1 MSLRPLPV
9 SLAAFGL
16 ALLAFAPSA
25 NAHIRLVSPA
35 PRYAITGTDT
45 GIKSCPCGLGQS
57 NRTCNLATDAS
68 DSDGRSENVLRVEAG
83 SQLMLSFV
91 EYVDHSGSFRVAFD
105 PDGADVADFN
115 KNILV
120 PFVMDPPNTGNQ
132 TWNIPVTVP
141 NTTCDNCTIQLIQ
154 AMNGDTTNPV
164 ADPTAIST
172 YYTCVDVEI
181 VAPGTLGDDDED
193 PVGAAGGS
201 SMPGAAGSSSVG
213 TGAAG
218 SGSTGVGGSSAAG
231 GMTAGGTNTSPLP
244 LPMMGDNT
252 GGTTTPAGGMN
263 TGTPTTAV
271 GSLTPGMGSTSAPG
285 AMSAS
290 ESDSDS
296 GGCALGMAGSS
307 SRWAAALSLAGALT
321 LLARRRRNRAA

>member
-9 SLAAFGL
+9 SLAAVGL

-35 PRYAITGTDT
+35 PRYAITGNDT
-45 GIKSCPCGLGQS
+45 GIKSCPCGLGGS

-91 EYVDHSGSFRVAFD
+91 EYIDHTGSFRVAFD

-115 KNILV
+115 ANILV
-120 PFVMDPPNTGNQ
+120 PFVMDPANANNMMWQ
-132 TWNIPVTVP
+132 IPVTVP
-141 NTTCDNCTIQLIQ
+141 STTCDNCTIQLIQ
-154 AMNGDTTNPV
+154 AMNNDTTNPV
-164 ADPTAIST
+164 ADPSGVST

-181 VAPGTLGDDDED
+181 VAPGTLGDDEVD

-201 SMPGAAGSSSVG
+201 SMPGAAGSGSM
-213 TGAAG
+213 GAAG
-218 SGSTGVGGSSAAG
+218 SAG
-231 GMTAGGTNTSPLP
+231 GMAASGTNTNPLP

-252 GGTTTPAGGMN
+252 GGTPTPAGGMN

-271 GSLTPGMGSTSAPG
+271 GSLTPNTGSTAAPG

-296 GGCALGMAGSS
+296 GGCALGMANSG